1 MATLDAMVR
10 PSPLGDLLRARVLR
24 VLTRLEQDCAP
35 ERFPGQRA
43 LQRFLAAIDELA
55 AASDALCDGDSSPAP
70 VVLVVSREESL
81 ARELNRA
88 LGAVCEV
95 RVAAAPD
102 GATFPATSGV
112 AVAAGAKAARAL
124 REVHPGLRLVVIASE
139 PEAAALAD
147 ELAGQPVVIL
157 REPAPAAIALAVRAL
172 LAAPPSSVR
181 AGARAPGPGLP
192 EPRSYAHLAGLLPR
206 TLERAIAFDVGVAIV
221 ARAGGDP
228 VIDVHARP
236 HCSADQ
242 VEAVR
247 ERAVSLYRLMRGGV
261 QADDLAAMPAL
272 ASFRSSLHAPLVTE
286 GRVAGLTYLASLH
299 AGAFAEGDEQVLVD
313 LTTHAS
319 GAYRRLESS
328 VTRLRVT
335 PRQAQILALVAAGLG
350 DKEIAAK
357 LNMAH
362 RTVRTHLDRLMHE
375 HGLRSRT
382 EAVTAWLRGQQQ

>member
-1 MATLDAMVR
+1 MASFDAMVP
-10 PSPLGDLLRARVLR
+10 PSPLGDLLRARVLQ
-24 VLTRLEQDCAP
+24 VLTRLERDCAP

-43 LQRFLAAIDELA
+43 LHRFLAAIDELA
-55 AASDALCDGDSSPAP
+55 AAADALCNGEASSRP
-70 VVLVVSREESL
+70 VVLVASRDERI
-81 ARELNRA
+81 ARDLNRA
-88 LGAVCEV
+88 LGADCEV
-95 RVAAAPD
+95 RVAAAPE
-102 GATFPATSGV
+102 GSAFPATSGV

-139 PEAAALAD
+139 PEAASLAD

-172 LAAPPSSVR
+172 LAAPPSHGR
-181 AGARAPGPGLP
+181 AGAPVASPGLP

-221 ARAGGDP
+221 ARGGADP

-236 HCSADQ
+236 HCTADQ
-242 VEAVR
+242 VQAVR

-261 QADDLAAMPAL
+261 QGDDLAPIAAL
-272 ASFRSSLHAPLVTE
+272 APFRSSLHVPLVTE
-286 GRVAGLTYLASLH
+286 GRVAGLTYLASLR
-299 AGAFAEGDEQVLVD
+299 AGAFTEGDEQVLVD

-328 VTRLRVT
+328 VSRLRVT
-335 PRQAQILALVAAGLG
+335 PRQSQILALVAAGLG
-350 DKEIAAK
+350 DKEVAAR
-357 LNMAH
+357 LNVAH

-382 EAVTAWLRGQQQ
+382 EAVTAWLRGQQG